1 MEKNGKSHLGKN
13 QGVHMKKTLPFLF
26 GLLLI
31 PFLSFAQTAPDA
43 ASTSSAPGQKTVEEK
58 KLQSG
63 VEVQV
68 ISSLVTENDRGGK
81 VKALELIRDMI
92 DKGKATD
99 KNIDVVGLLEEL
111 SAEGTSKRVVENRR
125 LINDFPEV
133 RREAAELLGQIGGD
147 QAREILINIALQD
160 KEPMVVSEAVYSLGE
175 VGAGDQAARV
185 ESTITNLVK
194 AQDSVRPD
202 SNFAFAAAA
211 ALEML
216 GKKNNGKVSPDVFAA
231 LIRIQNG
238 NYIRPVRE
246 KAKQV
251 LDGFTQY

>member
-1 MEKNGKSHLGKN
+1 
-13 QGVHMKKTLPFLF
+13 MKKTLPFLL

-31 PFLSFAQTAPDA
+31 PALGFAQTAGTT
-43 ASTSSAPGQKTVEEK
+43 ASGTSATGQKTVEEK
-58 KLQSG
+58 RLQSS

-68 ISSLVTENDRGGK
+68 ISSLVAENGRGEK
-81 VKALELIRDMI
+81 LKALEFIRGMI

-99 KNIDVVGLLEEL
+99 KNLEVISLLEEL
-111 SAEGTSKRVVENRR
+111 GSEGTTKQVVENRR
-125 LINDFPEV
+125 VVNDFPEV

-147 QAREILINIALQD
+147 ASREILLNMAIKD
-160 KEPMVVSEAVYSLGE
+160 KEPMVISEAVYSLGLIGGGE
-175 VGAGDQAARV
+175 QSARV
-185 ESTITNLVK
+185 ESVITSLVK
-194 AQDSVRPD
+194 SQDVIRPD
-202 SNFAFAAAA
+202 SNFAFAAVS

-216 GKKNNGKVSPDVFAA
+216 GKKNGGKVSQEVFAA

-251 LDGFTQY
+251 LDGFTKY

>member
-1 MEKNGKSHLGKN
+1 
-13 QGVHMKKTLPFLF
+13 MKKTLPFLL

-31 PFLSFAQTAPDA
+31 PGLGFAQTASGTV
-43 ASTSSAPGQKTVEEK
+43 ASDSASGQKTVEEK
-58 KLQSG
+58 RLQSA

-68 ISSLVTENDRGGK
+68 ISSLVTDNDRGGK
-81 VKALELIRDMI
+81 VKALELIRDMV
-92 DKGKATD
+92 DKKKATD
-99 KNIDVVGLLEEL
+99 KNTDVVGLLEEL
-111 SAEGTSKRVVENRR
+111 GAEGSSKQVVENRR
-125 LINDFPEV
+125 LINDYPEV

-147 QAREILINIALQD
+147 QARDILLNMALQD

-175 VGAGDQAARV
+175 IGGGDAAQSARV
-185 ESTITNLVK
+185 EATITRLVMS
-194 AQDSVRPD
+194 QDAVRPD

-211 ALEML
+211 ALEMI
-216 GKKNNGKVSPDVFAA
+216 GKKSNGKVSPEVFAA

-251 LDGFTQY
+251 LDGFTRY

>member
-1 MEKNGKSHLGKN
+1 
-13 QGVHMKKTLPFLF
+13 MKKTLPFLL

-31 PFLSFAQTAPDA
+31 PGLSFAQAADA
-43 ASTSSAPGQKTVEEK
+43 SSGQKTVEEK

-68 ISSLVTENDRGGK
+68 ITSLVSKNNRADKLR
-81 VKALELIRDMI
+81 ALDLIGDMI
-92 DKGKATD
+92 DKKKVSD
-99 KNIDVVGLLEEL
+99 KNSDVLSLLDEL
-111 SAEGTSKRVVENRR
+111 GAEGTTKQVIENRR

-133 RREAAELLGQIGGD
+133 RRRAAELLGQVGGD
-147 QAREILINIALQD
+147 QARESLLSIATHD
-160 KEPMVVSEAVYSLGE
+160 KEPMVVAEAVYSLGE
-175 VGAGDQAARV
+175 IGAADPTQSARI
-185 ESTITNLVK
+185 ESVITGLVK
-194 AQDSVRPD
+194 SQDSVRPD

-216 GKKNNGKVSPDVFAA
+216 GKKNSGKVSPEVFAA

-251 LDGFTQY
+251 LDGFTKY

>member
-1 MEKNGKSHLGKN
+1 
-13 QGVHMKKTLPFLF
+13 MKKTLPFLL

-31 PFLSFAQTAPDA
+31 PALGFAQTAGGTA
-43 ASTSSAPGQKTVEEK
+43 AGTSSTAAATGPKTIEEK
-58 KLQSG
+58 RLQGS

-68 ISSLVTENDRGGK
+68 ISSLVAENGRGEK
-81 VKALELIRDMI
+81 LKALEFIRNMI

-99 KNIDVVGLLEEL
+99 KNTDVVGLLEEL
-111 SAEGTSKRVVENRR
+111 GSEGTTKQVVENRR

-133 RREAAELLGQIGGD
+133 RREAAELLGQVGGD
-147 QAREILINIALQD
+147 QSREALLNIAIKD
-160 KEPMVVSEAVYSLGE
+160 KEPMVVSEAVYSLGLIGGGE
-175 VGAGDQAARV
+175 QSARV
-185 ESTITNLVK
+185 EAIITNLVK
-194 AQDSVRPD
+194 SQDTIRPD
-202 SNFAFAAAA
+202 SNFAFAAVS

-216 GKKNNGKVSPDVFAA
+216 GKKNDGKVSQEVFAA

-251 LDGFTQY
+251 LDGFTKY

>member
-1 MEKNGKSHLGKN
+1 
-13 QGVHMKKTLPFLF
+13 MKKTLPFLL
-26 GLLLI
+26 GLLLM
-31 PFLSFAQTAPDA
+31 PVLGFTQTASGTATPDP
-43 ASTSSAPGQKTVEEK
+43 SSGQKTVEK
-58 KLQSG
+58 KRLQSG

-68 ISSLVTENDRGGK
+68 ISSLVSENDRGGK
-81 VKALELIRDMI
+81 VKALEMIRDMI
-92 DKGKATD
+92 DKHKATE
-99 KNIDVVGLLEEL
+99 KNLDVVGILEEL
-111 SAEGTSKRVVENRR
+111 GAEGSTKQVLENRR

-147 QAREILINIALQD
+147 QAREILLNMAIQD

-175 VGAGDQAARV
+175 IGGGDAAQSARV
-185 ESTITNLVK
+185 EAIITSLVK
-194 AQDSVRPD
+194 SQDVVRPD

-216 GKKNNGKVSPDVFAA
+216 GKKSKGQVSQEVFAA

>member
-1 MEKNGKSHLGKN
+1 
-13 QGVHMKKTLPFLF
+13 MKKTLPFLL
-26 GLLLI
+26 GLLLM
-31 PFLSFAQTAPDA
+31 PVLNFAQTASGTV
-43 ASTSSAPGQKTVEEK
+43 ASDPASGQKTVEEK
-58 KLQSG
+58 RLQSG

-92 DKGKATD
+92 DKHKATD
-99 KNIDVVGLLEEL
+99 KNLDVVGLLEEL
-111 SAEGTSKRVVENRR
+111 GAEGSTKQVLENRR

-147 QAREILINIALQD
+147 QAREILLNMALQD
-160 KEPMVVSEAVYSLGE
+160 KEPMVVAEAVYSLGE
-175 VGAGDQAARV
+175 IGGGDAAQSARV
-185 ESTITNLVK
+185 ELIITSLVK
-194 AQDSVRPD
+194 SQDAVRPD

-216 GKKNNGKVSPDVFAA
+216 GKKSKGQVSPEVFAA

>member
-1 MEKNGKSHLGKN
+1 
-13 QGVHMKKTLPFLF
+13 MKKTLPFLL

-31 PFLSFAQTAPDA
+31 PGLSFAQAADA
-43 ASTSSAPGQKTVEEK
+43 NSGQKTVEEK

-68 ISSLVTENDRGGK
+68 ITSLVSENNRSDKLR
-81 VKALELIRDMI
+81 ALDLIADMI
-92 DKGKATD
+92 DKKRVSD
-99 KNIDVVGLLEEL
+99 KTSDVLSLLDEL
-111 SAEGTSKRVVENRR
+111 GAEGTTKQVIENRR

-133 RREAAELLGQIGGD
+133 RRRAAELLGLVGGD
-147 QAREILINIALQD
+147 QARESLLSMATHD
-160 KEPMVVSEAVYSLGE
+160 KEPMVVAEAVYSLGE
-175 VGAGDQAARV
+175 IGASDPTQSARI
-185 ESTITNLVK
+185 ESVITGLVK
-194 AQDSVRPD
+194 SQDSVRPD

-216 GKKNNGKVSPDVFAA
+216 GKKNSGKVSPEVFAA

-251 LDGFTQY
+251 LDGFTKY